1 MVNCRQDLESAEKTM
16 KNLIDISVII
26 VEFNTAKILS
36 DCLNSL
42 SGQMKRLEE
51 KKSAKVEVIVVDNAS
66 SDDSV
71 KMVRNEFPWVRL
83 VVNEENIGFSRA
95 NNQAARLSKGEFLL
109 FLNSDTL
116 LCEKSLENLW
126 SFWQNHENAG
136 VVGPKLLNPDG
147 TSQPSVG
154 SFPSLGVVSLMLF
167 WEHFFGSRMVRASFL
182 EEKEVDWVMGAALM
196 TKKEV
201 WEKVG
206 GWDEAIFMYMDEVE
220 FCYRIKKAGWPIF
233 FYPEAE
239 VIHLGRASSRR
250 GKKDPIINIY
260 RGLVYFYQKHRG
272 KLARWVLHFLLKT
285 KAILALILGNVTQN
299 NYLKETYEEA
309 LQVA

>member
-1 MVNCRQDLESAEKTM
+1 M
-16 KNLIDISVII
+16 KDHIDISVVI

-36 DCLNSL
+36 DCLNSI
-42 SGQMKRLEE
+42 SEQIKRLEE

-66 SDDSV
+66 SDGSV
-71 KMVRNEFPWVRL
+71 KMIRNEFPWVRL
-83 VVNEENIGFSRA
+83 VVNQENVGFSRA
-95 NNQAARLSKGEFLL
+95 NNQAARFSKGAFLL
-109 FLNSDTL
+109 FLNSDTK
-116 LCEKSLENLW
+116 LCEKSLESLW
-126 SFWQNHENAG
+126 SFWQNHKNAG
-136 VVGPKLLNPDG
+136 AVGPRLLNQDG

-167 WEHFFGSRMVRASFL
+167 WEHFFGSRIVRASFL
-182 EEKEVDWVMGAALM
+182 KEKEVDWVMGAALM

-220 FCYRIKKAGWPIF
+220 FCYRIKEAGWPIF
-233 FYPEAE
+233 FYPEAQ

-250 GKKDPIINIY
+250 GKKDPIISIY

-272 KLARWVLHFLLKT
+272 KLARLILRLLLKT
-285 KAILALILGNVTQN
+285 KAILALILGFITQN

-309 LQVA
+309 LRVA